1 MSERRYPVTI
11 GGGRLF
17 QPVNL
22 LQLFERHQLL
32 FEGLNRSEGIFGI
45 MAGLK
50 RCWEL
55 TRIFLFAGVFAAVLA
70 GGLFS
75 NPAASGLMP
84 PAVVAFCIWL
94 FVFTARIYT
103 KRHKSRADQA
113 DTWHGE
119 LEIGVLLVVGV
130 YAAIQ
135 TGGGIDGPVYPL
147 VYVLVCFFM
156 AFVRLWVGIVLVAGT
171 IALELVLTGF
181 AGEWPPM
188 DRTWLHILFI
198 VLFAMIN
205 VVFTRAE
212 LIRLRHRTAGQLER
226 FKTTLA
232 NDARDFRL
240 LSALSTGDIS
250 GASPLDRAGEESRR
264 ISACVDE
271 VRRTMQNHVAL
282 LKRTMDLHTC
292 LLLWLD
298 DAQTTLRRMACMSD
312 STHISHRNIERRE
325 GAIGAVMRNGEPLC
339 LKELQAGSSTVPEI
353 PYYNGRIEVTD
364 FIGVPIVENDAVR
377 GILCADRLG
386 NRPFGKVDQE
396 NLEAAVNSILQIIAN
411 ERILSQL
418 QHIKSEQGR
427 LLNASNTLTKAL
439 TEGDVLKAAL
449 EAAAQIAPFDF
460 AAVALAQD
468 TDRLVLRRVKGSG
481 VKELEGMAVSAGG
494 SLTASVLKNR
504 HCLPVEGKFN
514 PAQQVIFNKESQ
526 HHFLKMKSLLVL
538 PLGAGEEILGTLTL
552 AAGAEGAFTKVIRTT
567 LQVMTNQLGTVL
579 QNARMV
585 RRLEELATTDGLTGL
600 PNHRIFQEEL
610 SRQLALSKRF
620 QNETSIILCD
630 VDRFKG
636 VNDTYGH
643 PVGDRVLRGLGDL
656 LRADVQRNTD
666 LPARYGGEEFAV
678 ICAGTGT
685 AGALKLAEKIR
696 VDLERRIFSTD
707 MGDLRVTLSMGV
719 ATYPQHAASKEQ
731 LVERADA
738 ALYAAKENGR
748 NQVRV
753 WQG

>member
-1 MSERRYPVTI
+1 MRYAVTI
-11 GGGRLF
+11 GGCRHF
-17 QPVNL
+17 QTVSL
-22 LQLFERHQLL
+22 LQLFKRNQLPL
-32 FEGLNRSEGIFGI
+32 KWLSESEGIFGT
-45 MAGLK
+45 MASLK

-75 NPAASGLMP
+75 NPAASGLML
-84 PAVVAFCIWL
+84 PAVLAFCIWV
-94 FVFTARIYT
+94 FIFTAHIYT
-103 KRHKSRADQA
+103 KWHRPQTDQA
-113 DTWHGE
+113 DTWRGE

-130 YAAIQ
+130 HAVIQ

-147 VYVLVCFFM
+147 VFVLVCFFT
-156 AFVRLWVGIVLVAGT
+156 AFTGLWVGIVLVAVT
-171 IALELVLTGF
+171 IALELALTGP
-181 AGEWPPM
+181 AGEWPPV

-205 VVFTRAE
+205 AFFTRAE
-212 LIRLRHRTAGQLER
+212 LIRLRHRAANQLER
-226 FKTTLA
+226 DKTTLS

-240 LSALSTGDIS
+240 LSALSTEDLSSAG
-250 GASPLDRAGEESRR
+250 PLDRAGEESRR
-264 ISACVDE
+264 ISACVEE

-298 DAQTTLRRMACMSD
+298 DAQTNLRWMACMSD
-312 STHISHRNIERRE
+312 STHVTHRNIERRE
-325 GAIGAVMRNGEPLC
+325 GAIGAVMRKGEPLC
-339 LKELQAGSSTVPEI
+339 LKELQTGSSTVPEI
-353 PYYNGRIEVTD
+353 PYYKGRIEVTD

-396 NLEAAVNSILQIIAN
+396 SLEAAVNSILQIIAN
-411 ERILSQL
+411 ERIFSQL

-427 LLNASNTLTKAL
+427 LLNASNALTKAL
-439 TEGDVLKAAL
+439 TEGDVLAAAL
-449 EAAAQIAPFDF
+449 AAAAQIAPFEF

-468 TDRLVLRRVKGSG
+468 GDRQVLRRVKGSG
-481 VKELEGMAVSAGG
+481 AMELEGLAVGAGG
-494 SLTASVLKNR
+494 SLAASVLKNR

-514 PAQQVIFNKESQ
+514 PDQQVIFNKESQ

-552 AAGAEGAFTKVIRTT
+552 AARAEGAFTKEIRTT
-567 LQVMTNQLGTVL
+567 LQVMTNQLGTAL

-600 PNHRIFQEEL
+600 PNHRVFQEEL
-610 SRQLALSKRF
+610 SRQLAQSKRF

-643 PVGDRVLRGLGDL
+643 PVGDRVLCGLGDL
-656 LRADVQRNTD
+656 LRANVQRSTD

-678 ICAGTGT
+678 ICSGTGT
-685 AGALKLAEKIR
+685 SGALKLAEKIR
-696 VDLERRIFSTD
+696 VDLERRVFSTD
-707 MGDLRVTLSMGV
+707 TGDLRVTLSMGV
-719 ATYPQHAASKEQ
+719 ATYPQHAGSKEQ